1 MAKPTTQL
9 SRWKSLRLP
18 ALMLGP
24 FTILVFVFF
33 FLPVVL
39 VFLISFT
46 SMDFAMRWDFVGLQ
60 NFKKLFND
68 VNIVEITMN
77 TAKYVFFTLLINVLF
92 GLTLGLLTTYFVQRE
107 SVSLFFR
114 TMWILP
120 RSSPPVVYVLLWLW
134 FFDPSEYGIFNSI
147 REALGM
153 EPTMFIINHPM
164 TAVILANGIIGA
176 SFGMILFSSAIESIP
191 KDLFKAARVDGAGHF
206 AIIKDIILPAIKW
219 QIMFV
224 TLWQLL
230 SLLTSYEYILLLT
243 DGGPGIA
250 SQVLSLFS
258 YQTAFRYFD
267 FGYGST
273 ISIVLVTI
281 AIILSL
287 ILWRFFRMDEI
298 ESDTRIDD

>member
-1 MAKPTTQL
+1 MEKPTTQP
-9 SRWKSLRLP
+9 SLLKRLRMP
-18 ALMLGP
+18 AIMLGP
-24 FTILVFVFF
+24 FTILVFLFF

-46 SMDFAMRWDFVGLQ
+46 SMDSSMRWDFVGLQ
-60 NFKKLFND
+60 NFHKLFSD
-68 VNIVEITMN
+68 INIVEITLN
-77 TAKYVFFTLLINVLF
+77 TAKYVFFTLMINVLF
-92 GLTLGLLTTYFVQRE
+92 GLTLGLLTTYFVQKE
-107 SVSLFFR
+107 SVGLFFR

-120 RSSPPVVYVLLWLW
+120 RSSPPVVYILLWLW
-134 FFDPSEYGIFNSI
+134 FFDPSNYGILNSI

-164 TAVILANGIIGA
+164 TAVILANGVIGA

-191 KDLFKAARVDGAGHF
+191 KDLFKAAKVDGAGHF

-258 YQTAFRYFD
+258 YHTAFRYFD

-273 ISIVLVTI
+273 ISIVLVII

-287 ILWRFFRMDEI
+287 VLWRFFRMDEI
-298 ESDTRIDD
+298 EDDTRIDD